1 MTEKRRWPDTGSI
14 IENTRDCFRCGFEFS
29 PDPATREEEIG
40 HQAINGS
47 LCYSCAINSVTAYP
61 SRFSVRAAHDFQVIR
76 FENTV
81 WDTTEHQPVSTP
93 RAIEALTETEWAV
106 VEAIATRSLEDRFA
120 TIDRSSL
127 AEEKVK
133 AATVFES
140 PMESADGLLSLP
152 RLTIIGMD
160 TVFTKRGNVEQVKQR
175 LSDPRAEAEQVGL
188 AQY

>member
-1 MTEKRRWPDTGSI
+1 MTEKRRWPDIDSPVKDST
-14 IENTRDCFRCGFEFS
+14 NCFRCGFEFS
-29 PDPATREEEIG
+29 SDPAVKQEKVG
-40 HQAINGS
+40 HRAINGS
-47 LCYSCAINSVTAYP
+47 LCYSCAINSVTSYP
-61 SRFSVRAAHDFQVIR
+61 SRFSIRATHDFRLIR

-81 WDTTEHQPVSTP
+81 WDTGEHQPVSTP

-120 TIDRSSL
+120 AIDRGSL

-140 PMESADGLLSLP
+140 PMESADELLSLP
-152 RLTIIGMD
+152 GLTVIGMD
-160 TVFTKRGNVEQVKQR
+160 TGFTKRRSVEQVKQR
-175 LSDPRAEAEQVGL
+175 LSNPRAEAEQVGL

>member
-1 MTEKRRWPDTGSI
+1 
-14 IENTRDCFRCGFEFS
+14 
-29 PDPATREEEIG
+29 
-40 HQAINGS
+40 
-47 LCYSCAINSVTAYP
+47 
-61 SRFSVRAAHDFQVIR
+61 
-76 FENTV
+76 
-81 WDTTEHQPVSTP
+81 VSTP